1 MKQLVE
7 YMKESLAT
15 NSPFALNEDRD
26 QTIDS
31 ISRKLN
37 RSLISEDSDETIR
50 LNDFEA
56 IWKVKDPENR
66 TAIFV
71 IEVPEDYTD
80 DDINQY
86 ISDLLLENM
95 PSDDDLAKGYFG
107 ANADNIIDARFE
119 FEKKEDAKDGLHC
132 TFYFDKSL
140 DDNYKGEQDNL
151 KKYALENLRF
161 IVDWSEFDV
170 TNTSDDGLLYDL
182 WDIFKRTRSS
192 NIVKYM
198 DDKIKL
204 EIEEKDM
211 VFDNSKSELIK
222 DK

>member
-26 QTIDS
+26 QTI
-31 ISRKLN
+31 
-37 RSLISEDSDETIR
+37 R

-56 IWKVKDPENR
+56 IWKVKDPENQKG
-66 TAIFV
+66 IFV

-86 ISDLLLENM
+86 ISDLLLESM
-95 PSDDDLAKGYFG
+95 PSDNDLAKKYFG

-132 TFYFDKSL
+132 TFGFDKSL
-140 DDNYKGEQDNL
+140 DDNFKGEQDNL

>member
-1 MKQLVE
+1 M
-7 YMKESLAT
+7 
-15 NSPFALNEDRD
+15 
-26 QTIDS
+26 
-31 ISRKLN
+31 
-37 RSLISEDSDETIR
+37 
-50 LNDFEA
+50 NDFEA
-56 IWKVKDPENR
+56 IWKVKDPENQKG
-66 TAIFV
+66 IFV

-86 ISDLLLENM
+86 ISDLLLESM
-95 PSDDDLAKGYFG
+95 PSDDDLAKEYFG

-132 TFYFDKSL
+132 TFEFDKSL
-140 DDNYKGEQDNL
+140 DDNFKGEQDNL

-182 WDIFKRTRSS
+182 WNIFKRTRSS

-211 VFDNSKSELIK
+211 VFGNNKSELIK

>member
-15 NSPFALNEDRD
+15 NSPFVLNEDRD

-50 LNDFEA
+50 LNDFEV
-56 IWKVKDPENR
+56 IWKVKDPENQKG
-66 TAIFV
+66 IFV

-86 ISDLLLENM
+86 ISDLLLESM

-119 FEKKEDAKDGLHC
+119 FEKKEDAKDVLHC
-132 TFYFDKSL
+132 TFDFDKSL

-151 KKYALENLRF
+151 KKYALENLKF

>member
-31 ISRKLN
+31 ISGKLN

-50 LNDFEA
+50 LNDFEV

-66 TAIFV
+66 NGIFV

-86 ISDLLLENM
+86 ISDLLLESM
-95 PSDDDLAKGYFG
+95 PSDDDLAKEYFG

-119 FEKKEDAKDGLHC
+119 FEKKEDTKDGLHC
-132 TFYFDKSL
+132 TFEFDKSL
-140 DDNYKGEQDNL
+140 DDNFKGEQDNL

-161 IVDWSEFDV
+161 IMDWSEFDV

-182 WDIFKRTRSS
+182 WNIFKRTRSS

-211 VFDNSKSELIK
+211 VFDNNKSELIK

>member
-7 YMKESLAT
+7 YMKESLET
-15 NSPFALNEDRD
+15 NSPFTLNEDRD

-56 IWKVKDPENR
+56 SWKVKDPENR
-66 TAIFV
+66 NGIFV

-86 ISDLLLENM
+86 ISDLLLESM

-107 ANADNIIDARFE
+107 ANADNIIDVRFE
-119 FEKKEDAKDGLHC
+119 FEKKEDEKDGLHC
-132 TFYFDKSL
+132 TFEFDKSL
-140 DDNYKGEQDNL
+140 DDNFKGEQDNL

>member
-7 YMKESLAT
+7 YIKESLAT
-15 NSPFALNEDRD
+15 NSPFAINEDRD
-26 QTIDS
+26 Q
-31 ISRKLN
+31 
-37 RSLISEDSDETIR
+37 TIR

-56 IWKVKDPENR
+56 IWKVKDPENQKG
-66 TAIFV
+66 IFV

-86 ISDLLLENM
+86 ISDLLLESM
-95 PSDDDLAKGYFG
+95 PSDNNLAKKYFG
-107 ANADNIIDARFE
+107 ANADNVIDARFE

-132 TFYFDKSL
+132 TFGFDKSL
-140 DDNYKGEQDNL
+140 DDNFKGEQDDL

>member
-7 YMKESLAT
+7 YMKESLVT
-15 NSPFALNEDRD
+15 NSPFILNEDRD
-26 QTIDS
+26 QTI
-31 ISRKLN
+31 
-37 RSLISEDSDETIR
+37 R

-56 IWKVKDPENR
+56 SWKVKDPENR
-66 TAIFV
+66 KGIFV

-86 ISDLLLENM
+86 ISDLLLESM
-95 PSDDDLAKGYFG
+95 PSDDDLAKEYFG
-107 ANADNIIDARFE
+107 TNADNIIDTRFE
-119 FEKKEDAKDGLHC
+119 FEKKEDAKDELHC
-132 TFYFDKSL
+132 TFDFDKSL

-161 IVDWSEFDV
+161 IIDWSEFDV
-170 TNTSDDGLLYDL
+170 VNTSDDGLLYDL

-211 VFDNSKSELIK
+211 VFDNNKSELIK

>member
-15 NSPFALNEDRD
+15 NSPFILNEDRD
-26 QTIDS
+26 QTI
-31 ISRKLN
+31 
-37 RSLISEDSDETIR
+37 R

-56 IWKVKDPENR
+56 SWKVKDPENR
-66 TAIFV
+66 KGIFV

-86 ISDLLLENM
+86 ISDLLLESM
-95 PSDDDLAKGYFG
+95 PSDDDLAKEYFG

-132 TFYFDKSL
+132 TFGFDKSL

-170 TNTSDDGLLYDL
+170 VNTSDDGLLYDL
-182 WDIFKRTRSS
+182 WDVFRRTKSS

>member
-15 NSPFALNEDRD
+15 NSPFILNEDRD
-26 QTIDS
+26 QTI
-31 ISRKLN
+31 
-37 RSLISEDSDETIR
+37 R

-56 IWKVKDPENR
+56 SWKVKDPENR
-66 TAIFV
+66 KGIFV

-86 ISDLLLENM
+86 ISDLLLESM
-95 PSDDDLAKGYFG
+95 PSDDNLAKEYFG

-132 TFYFDKSL
+132 TFEFDKSL
-140 DDNYKGEQDNL
+140 DDSYKGEQDNL

-170 TNTSDDGLLYDL
+170 VNTSDDGLLYDL

>member
-1 MKQLVE
+1 
-7 YMKESLAT
+7 MKESLAT
-15 NSPFALNEDRD
+15 NSPFVLNEDRD
-26 QTIDS
+26 QTI
-31 ISRKLN
+31 
-37 RSLISEDSDETIR
+37 R
-50 LNDFEA
+50 LNDLEV
-56 IWKVKDPENR
+56 IWKVKDPENQKG
-66 TAIFV
+66 IFV

-86 ISDLLLENM
+86 ISDLLLESM

-119 FEKKEDAKDGLHC
+119 FEKKEDTKDGLHC
-132 TFYFDKSL
+132 TFDFDKSL

>member
-15 NSPFALNEDRD
+15 NSPFVLNEDRD
-26 QTIDS
+26 QTI
-31 ISRKLN
+31 
-37 RSLISEDSDETIR
+37 R

-56 IWKVKDPENR
+56 SWKVKDPENR
-66 TAIFV
+66 KGIFV

-86 ISDLLLENM
+86 ISDLLLESM
-95 PSDDDLAKGYFG
+95 PSDDDLAKEYFG
-107 ANADNIIDARFE
+107 VNADNIIDARFE
-119 FEKKEDAKDGLHC
+119 FGKKEDAKDELHC
-132 TFYFDKSL
+132 TFEFDKSL

-170 TNTSDDGLLYDL
+170 ANTSDDGLLYDL
-182 WDIFKRTRSS
+182 WDIFKRTKSS

-211 VFDNSKSELIK
+211 VFDNAKSELIK

>member
-15 NSPFALNEDRD
+15 NSPFSLNEDRD

-50 LNDFEA
+50 LNDFEV
-56 IWKVKDPENR
+56 IWKVKDPENQKG
-66 TAIFV
+66 IFV

-86 ISDLLLENM
+86 ISDLLLESM
-95 PSDDDLAKGYFG
+95 PSDDDLAKEYFG
-107 ANADNIIDARFE
+107 ANADNIIDVRFE
-119 FEKKEDAKDGLHC
+119 FEKKEDSKDGLHC
-132 TFYFDKSL
+132 TFEFDKSL
-140 DDNYKGEQDNL
+140 DDNFKGEQDNL

-182 WDIFKRTRSS
+182 WNIFKRTRSS

>member
-37 RSLISEDSDETIR
+37 NSLISEDSDETIR
-50 LNDFEA
+50 LNDFEV

-66 TAIFV
+66 KGIFV

-86 ISDLLLENM
+86 ISDLLLESM
-95 PSDDDLAKGYFG
+95 PSDDDLAKEYFG

-119 FEKKEDAKDGLHC
+119 FEKKEDSKDGLHC
-132 TFYFDKSL
+132 TFEFDKSL
-140 DDNYKGEQDNL
+140 DDSFKGEQDNL

-161 IVDWSEFDV
+161 IMDWSEFDV

-182 WDIFKRTRSS
+182 WNIFKRTRSS
-192 NIVKYM
+192 NIIKYM

>member
-26 QTIDS
+26 QTI
-31 ISRKLN
+31 
-37 RSLISEDSDETIR
+37 R

-56 IWKVKDPENR
+56 IWKVKDQENR
-66 TAIFV
+66 KGIFV

-86 ISDLLLENM
+86 ISDLLLESM
-95 PSDDDLAKGYFG
+95 PSDDDLAKEYFG

-132 TFYFDKSL
+132 TFGFDKSL
-140 DDNYKGEQDNL
+140 DDNFKGEQDNL

-182 WDIFKRTRSS
+182 WDIFKRTRSN

-198 DDKIKL
+198 NDKIKL

>member
-37 RSLISEDSDETIR
+37 SSLISEDSDETIR

-66 TAIFV
+66 KGIFV

-86 ISDLLLENM
+86 ISDLLLESM
-95 PSDDDLAKGYFG
+95 PSDDNLAKKYFG

-132 TFYFDKSL
+132 TFDFDKSL
-140 DDNYKGEQDNL
+140 DDNFKGEQDNL

-170 TNTSDDGLLYDL
+170 ANTSDDGLLYDL

>member
-15 NSPFALNEDRD
+15 NSPFVLNEDRD
-26 QTIDS
+26 QTI
-31 ISRKLN
+31 
-37 RSLISEDSDETIR
+37 R

-56 IWKVKDPENR
+56 SWKVKDPENR
-66 TAIFV
+66 KGIFV

-86 ISDLLLENM
+86 ISDLLLESM
-95 PSDDDLAKGYFG
+95 PSGDDLAKEYFG
-107 ANADNIIDARFE
+107 ANADNIIDTRFE

-132 TFYFDKSL
+132 TFEFDKSL
-140 DDNYKGEQDNL
+140 DDSYKGEQDNL

-170 TNTSDDGLLYDL
+170 VNTSDDGLLYDL
-182 WDIFKRTRSS
+182 WDVFKRTKSS

>member
-26 QTIDS
+26 QTI
-31 ISRKLN
+31 
-37 RSLISEDSDETIR
+37 R
-50 LNDFEA
+50 LNDLEV

-66 TAIFV
+66 KGIFV

-86 ISDLLLENM
+86 ISDLLLEIM

-119 FEKKEDAKDGLHC
+119 FEKKEDTKDGLHC
-132 TFYFDKSL
+132 TFDFDKSL

-151 KKYALENLRF
+151 KKYALENLKF

>member
-26 QTIDS
+26 QTI
-31 ISRKLN
+31 
-37 RSLISEDSDETIR
+37 R
-50 LNDFEA
+50 LNDFEV
-56 IWKVKDPENR
+56 IWKVKDPENQKG
-66 TAIFV
+66 IFV

-86 ISDLLLENM
+86 ISDLLLESM
-95 PSDDDLAKGYFG
+95 PSDDNLAKEYFG

-132 TFYFDKSL
+132 TFGFDKSL
-140 DDNYKGEQDNL
+140 DDNFKGEQDDL

-211 VFDNSKSELIK
+211 VFDNNKSELIK

>member
-26 QTIDS
+26 QTI
-31 ISRKLN
+31 
-37 RSLISEDSDETIR
+37 R

-56 IWKVKDPENR
+56 SWKVKDPENR
-66 TAIFV
+66 KGIFV

-86 ISDLLLENM
+86 ISDLLLESM
-95 PSDDDLAKGYFG
+95 PSDDDLAKEYFG

-119 FEKKEDAKDGLHC
+119 FEKKEDAKDELHC
-132 TFYFDKSL
+132 TFEFDKSL
-140 DDNYKGEQDNL
+140 DDNFKGEQYNL

-161 IVDWSEFDV
+161 IVDWAEFDV

-182 WDIFKRTRSS
+182 WDIFKRTKSS

-204 EIEEKDM
+204 EIGEKDM
-211 VFDNSKSELIK
+211 VFDNNKSELIK

>member
-26 QTIDS
+26 QTI
-31 ISRKLN
+31 
-37 RSLISEDSDETIR
+37 R

-66 TAIFV
+66 NGIFV

-86 ISDLLLENM
+86 ISDLLLESM

-132 TFYFDKSL
+132 TFDFDKSL
-140 DDNYKGEQDNL
+140 DDNYNNYKGEQDNL

-198 DDKIKL
+198 DNKIKL

>member
-7 YMKESLAT
+7 YIKESLAT

-26 QTIDS
+26 QTI
-31 ISRKLN
+31 
-37 RSLISEDSDETIR
+37 R

-56 IWKVKDPENR
+56 IWKVKDPENQKG
-66 TAIFV
+66 IFV

-86 ISDLLLENM
+86 ISDLLLESM
-95 PSDDDLAKGYFG
+95 PSDDNLAKKYFG

-132 TFYFDKSL
+132 TFGFDKSL
-140 DDNYKGEQDNL
+140 DDNFKGEQDNL